1 MTVEYSQSNV
11 DVRNDADLTGGPA
24 ILVTGDNVTL
34 RNGGYL
40 KGEEFGTI
48 VRLTGARTTFINEA
62 AGNVGSGFFRS
73 TIIGSDHAETIINDG
88 HIRGRVELGGG
99 NDIYIERH
107 SSAEVYFG
115 DGEDHFDFVA
125 GDDYIAMYNLS
136 LRLYGGTGIDTLN
149 LSGTGLKLSPI
160 VRDFE
165 VLNVSSALAYLNS
178 FSGFQA
184 INLAPGGF
192 YELAYS
198 RNPDVDLQL
207 RSTLALRGSSSLHS
221 IAGSDGQEEL
231 RISGNVRI
239 GTDVDMGG
247 GDDFVTIAYASDP
260 GVPEFGGLVDGG
272 AGRDTL
278 EFRNDRGTA
287 PVINLAGFRGFEDV
301 RIQSSTSAVT
311 IRGTSDA
318 TTLSSG
324 ASVSLM
330 LSLQAEQLDVAA
342 YDGSIELVAGSVVR
356 SITGPGGHSSTPSD
370 ERLQV
375 VNNGQILGDVRL
387 GNGDDG
393 YAGSGSLGGALYGFA
408 GNDRLSGGR
417 GSERIDG
424 GLGDDVIR
432 GGGGHDVVDGGE
444 GVDTL
449 VLEGAQ
455 AGYQTVMVGDRV
467 VLLRGLDVVQA
478 VGIEQVRFGGGTVR
492 SWSDAIATTAGFDGL
507 SYIASYG
514 DLRQALGADSGRGL
528 AHFVAAGFG
537 ERRGVTF
544 DPLAYTASYADLRTT
559 FGTDT
564 TAAARHFILYGADEG
579 RSVTFD
585 PFAYLASYAD
595 LRAAYGIDT
604 TAATRH
610 YILWGAGEG
619 RGTTF
624 DAFGYLAS
632 NPRVLEALGADTAAA
647 AAHYVTTGAAQ
658 GLSTSGFAAL
668 RYTASYGDLI
678 AAFGTDTAA
687 ATRHYVQWGADEH
700 RAVTFDPVAYGA
712 LYADLRTAYGIDQ
725 VALTRHYV
733 LWGHAEGR
741 SAGAPSNPTMA
752 LSDADGWIGSG
763 AEADV
768 LTAIQYEIGDA
779 ETLW

>member
-1 MTVEYSQSNV
+1 MTVEYSQSNM
-11 DVRNDADLTGGPA
+11 DVRNDADLTGDPA

-34 RNGGYL
+34 CNGGYL
-40 KGEEFGTI
+40 KGEDFGTI
-48 VRLTGARTTFINEA
+48 VRLTGARTTFVNEA
-62 AGNVGSGFFRS
+62 AGNVGSDFFRS

-99 NDIYIERH
+99 NDVYIERH

-115 DGEDHFDFVA
+115 DGDDRFDFVA
-125 GDDYIAMYNLS
+125 GDDYITMYNLS

-160 VRDFE
+160 VHDFE

-178 FSGFQA
+178 FSGFQT
-184 INLAPGGF
+184 INLASGGF

-207 RSTLALRGSSSLHS
+207 RSTLALRGRSSLHS
-221 IAGSDGQEEL
+221 ITGSDGQEEL
-231 RISGNVRI
+231 RVSGNVRI
-239 GTDVDMGG
+239 GTAISMGG
-247 GDDFVTIAYASDP
+247 GDDFVTIVHASDP
-260 GVPEFGGLVDGG
+260 GVPEFGGIVDGG
-272 AGRDTL
+272 VGRDTL
-278 EFRNDRGTA
+278 TFSNDRSA
-287 PVINLAGFRGFEDV
+287 ALAIDLTGFRGFEDV
-301 RIQSSTSAVT
+301 RLQSNTSAVT

-318 TTLSSG
+318 ATLSPG
-324 ASVSLM
+324 VSVSLM
-330 LSLQAEQLDVAA
+330 LSLQAAQLDVTA
-342 YDGSIELVAGSVVR
+342 YSGSIELVAGSVVR

-375 VNNGQILGDVRL
+375 INAGQILGDVRL
-387 GNGDDG
+387 SNGDDRYDG
-393 YAGSGSLGGALYGFA
+393 TGSIGGTLYGFA
-408 GNDRLSGGR
+408 GNDMLSGGR
-417 GSERIDG
+417 GFNRFDG

-455 AGYQTVMVGDRV
+455 ASYQTVMVGDRV
-467 VLLRGLDVVQA
+467 VLLRGPDVVQA
-478 VGIEQVRFGGGTVR
+478 TGIEKVRFGDGAVQ
-492 SWSDAIATTAGFDGL
+492 SWSDAITTTAGFDGL
-507 SYIASYG
+507 SYIASYS
-514 DLRQALGADSGRGL
+514 DLRLALGPDAGRGL

-537 ERRGVTF
+537 EGRGVTF
-544 DPLAYTASYADLRTT
+544 DPLAYTASYSDLRTA

-595 LRAAYGIDT
+595 LRAAYGSDT
-604 TAATRH
+604 TAAARH
-610 YILWGAGEG
+610 YILWGTGEG

-632 NPRVLEALGADTAAA
+632 NPGVLQALGADTAAA

-658 GLSTSGFAAL
+658 GLLTSSFAAL

-687 ATRHYVQWGADEH
+687 ATRHYVQWGVGEH
-700 RAVTFDPVAYGA
+700 RAVTFDPLAYGA
-712 LYADLRTAYGIDQ
+712 LYADLRAAYGTDQ
-725 VALTRHYV
+725 AALTRHYV

-741 SAGAPSNPTMA
+741 LPGAPNNPTMA
-752 LSDADGWIGSG
+752 LGDADGWIGSG
-763 AEADV
+763 AEANV
-768 LTAIQYEIGDA
+768 LTAIRYEIGDA